1 MTEWHKWDDEKPPR
15 RGTYLVTLCINDG
28 EPYVISANFDP
39 ADQKPWGYFFE
50 GTKVLAWADL
60 PEPYCETTDEW
71 HKFPEEMPPED
82 VLMIVKLKSNYLA
95 FAKFHTYL
103 EGHSWCYQ
111 DGGAWP
117 EALSEDVRFF
127 RKFKQ

>member
-39 ADQKPWGYFFE
+39 TAPKPWGYFFE

-60 PEPYCETTDEW
+60 PEPYRDDTDGW
-71 HKFPEEMPPED
+71 HKFPEETPPED
-82 VLMIVKLKSNYLA
+82 VLMY
-95 FAKFHTYL
+95 AKFDNGHYAIAKLHKFL
-103 EGHSWCYQ
+103 EGYCWCYE
-111 DGGAWP
+111 DGSAWP
-117 EALSEDVRFF
+117 EAQNEKVRFF
-127 RKFKQ
+127 KKFEQ